1 MERTLIA
8 LMQRSSSDW
17 PDVVGDEEGADRGA
31 EAVSV
36 GWDIG
41 SYVRQKMGYNASVTP
56 DSVLV

>member
-17 PDVVGDEEGADRGA
+17 PEAAGDEGGADRGA

-41 SYVRQKMGYNASVTP
+41 SYVRQKMGYTRGVTP
-56 DSVLV
+56 DRVLV

>member
-17 PDVVGDEEGADRGA
+17 GDAGGDEEGADRGA

-36 GWDIG
+36 GWDIV
-41 SYVRQKMGYNASVTP
+41 SYVRQNGVYAGVTP
-56 DSVLV
+56 DGVLV